1 MKPNAYFD
9 TSVWLK
15 LYINEEGSDS
25 AREMAGTCT
34 IVSSS
39 ILITES
45 FSAIKRRHV
54 ARQISKTT
62 FLKLVKQIGSDVEN
76 IDILPLLDLHI
87 RRAETIVLETGSAAL
102 DALHIASALV
112 FSELSGEKV
121 PFLTADKRQA
131 ESAEQL
137 GLKVVRIGF

>member
-1 MKPNAYFD
+1 MKPYAYFD

-15 LYINEEGSDS
+15 LYINEDGSDI
-25 AREMAGTCT
+25 AREMADKYT

-39 ILITES
+39 ILLTES
-45 FSAIKRRHV
+45 YSAIKRRHT
-54 ARQISKTT
+54 ARQISKTV
-62 FLKLVKQIGSDVEN
+62 FSKLVKQIGSDVEN

-87 RRAETIVLETGSAAL
+87 LRAETIVLETNSATL

-112 FSELSGEKV
+112 FTELFGEKIH
-121 PFLTADKRQA
+121 FFTADRRQA

-137 GLKVVRIGF
+137 GLKVVMIH